1 MQKASIGD
9 LGADSHCDFPIVIAT
24 MAASARHRKVSIGV
38 VIVLAVIVAVTIPFA
53 NIQLARV
60 DAFVP
65 VIQTVMC
72 VADLLTALLLFAQ
85 YAVYPQRAALALA
98 SGYVFSGLFAFL
110 QTLAFPG
117 AYAPAGLIGDKL
129 NSAGWLFVLWH
140 TAFLVN
146 VIVYTLSKEADGDV
160 NRSCQSTGV
169 TIGVTIAGVAAV
181 TAGSTWGATMGVGY
195 LPSLYENT
203 IQQAAF
209 ANDVNLFLWLLN
221 SAALV
226 LLFVRRRTIL
236 DQWLI
241 VTLLAW
247 LPNFV
252 VAVLFTIVRFTVGWY
267 MARVFALFAG
277 SSLLFALLA
286 ETVVLYTQLAN
297 AIVLLRRER
306 TDRLAIFN
314 TVADGIITFDH
325 SGIVETLNPAAARLF
340 GYSPEAVIGRNVK
353 MLIPES
359 DHRGRDGPVSDYLRM
374 GQANVSGS
382 GCEIAGQ
389 RKDGSIF
396 PMELAVNE
404 MGVAGR
410 RMFTGIV
417 RDITERKR
425 AEKHQALMVAELD
438 HRVKNVLAQVAAL
451 ATSTSQGSRSI
462 DEFLRSLQGR
472 IQSMAAAH
480 NLSTKSGWQG
490 VGLDALVRNQLA
502 PYATGTNMTISGTD
516 VMLTSAGS
524 QAVARVLHE
533 LATNAAKY
541 GALSTP
547 GGQISAHWDRKSNGK
562 ATNLVLVWRE
572 LGGPPMASKVHSSYG
587 TTLIRNLIPHEL
599 GGTVDLQFAAEGVN
613 CRIEIPSSSFI
624 ESSHRANCEDRPLP
638 VDSLQASLLEV
649 VRDPR

>member
-1 MQKASIGD
+1 MHKPSTGD
-9 LGADSHCDFPIVIAT
+9 LGAGSHHNFPIVIAT
-24 MAASARHRKVSIGV
+24 VAASARQRKFSIGAF
-38 VIVLAVIVAVTIPFA
+38 VLLVVTIAVAMPFA
-53 NIQLARV
+53 NIQLPHV

-65 VIQTVMC
+65 IVQTIIC
-72 VADLLTALLLFAQ
+72 VGDLVTAVLLFAQ
-85 YAVYPQRAALALA
+85 YSVYPQRAVLALA
-98 SGYVFSGLFAFL
+98 SGYAFGGLFAFL

-117 AYAPAGLIGDKL
+117 AYAPAGLIGDDL

-146 VIVYTLSKEADGDV
+146 VMGYTLSKDREADV
-160 NRSCQSTGV
+160 KRSGRSTGV
-169 TIGVTIAGVAAV
+169 TIGVTIACVIAAT
-181 TAGSTWGATMGVGY
+181 TASTWIATIGVGY
-195 LPSLYENT
+195 LPSLYESA

-221 SAALV
+221 STALV

-252 VAVLFTIVRFTVGWY
+252 VAVLFTVVRFTVGWY
-267 MARVFALFAG
+267 LARVFALFAG

-286 ETVVLYTQLAN
+286 ETVVLYTRLAN
-297 AIVLLRRER
+297 TIVLLRRER

-314 TVADGIITFDH
+314 AVADGIITFDH
-325 SGIVETLNPAAARLF
+325 NGMVATLNPAASRLF
-340 GYSPEAVIGRNVK
+340 GYRTEEVIGRNVK
-353 MLIPES
+353 MLMPES
-359 DHRGRDGPVSDYLRM
+359 CSRERDGYVNNLGIDK
-374 GQANVSGS
+374 ANGGS
-382 GCEIAGQ
+382 GCEMAGQ

-396 PMELAVNE
+396 PMELAVSE

-438 HRVKNVLAQVAAL
+438 HRVKNVLAQVSAVAA
-451 ATSTSQGSRSI
+451 STCEGSRSV
-462 DEFLRSLQGR
+462 DEFLQSLQGR
-472 IQSMAAAH
+472 IRSMAAAH
-480 NLSTKSGWQG
+480 NLLSKSGWQG

-502 PYATGTNMTISGTD
+502 PYATGTNVTISGTD
-516 VMLTSAGS
+516 VMLTSAGI

-541 GALSTP
+541 GALSIP
-547 GGQISAHWDRKSNGK
+547 NGQVSVNWDRKPDGN
-562 ATNLVLVWRE
+562 ATNLIIIWRE
-572 LGGPPMASKVHSSYG
+572 LGGPPVPSKVQSSYG
-587 TTLIRNLIPHEL
+587 TTLIRNLIPYEL
-599 GGTVDLQFAAEGVN
+599 GGAVDLAFAADGVN
-613 CRIEIPSSSFI
+613 CRIEVPI
-624 ESSHRANCEDRPLP
+624 ERALHCVDR
-638 VDSLQASLLEV
+638 
-649 VRDPR
+649 